1 MSPLN
6 ASAHHSW
13 VCTWLSTS
21 QPTTDEAFPF
31 SLEIPTSLCEQ
42 TLYQTLRITLGG
54 NKLRFVFSNRYGSQ
68 PLVLGD
74 NAITVTSP
82 LGESWT
88 APIQFNGQAQVTIP
102 AGQVIYSDEIAH
114 PIADLSEIILLSYFP
129 ELTPVET
136 FHWDARHYSQLAS
149 GNCVHKAYPNNSMP
163 ISSRLLLERVD
174 TQSDT
179 HNQTVVV
186 IGDSMVDGN
195 GVEMNRYHRW
205 VDFLA
210 ERAISHKTAVVNAG
224 QSGSRLL
231 KDGIGI
237 STLSRF
243 HRDVIDLEGVTTC
256 IVQVGLNDIG
266 LAQTALAPIN
276 CIPTAY
282 ELIEGYRQ
290 LIRQAHEHHIR
301 VVGVTLVPLRS
312 TEEYGLENFYTP
324 EKEVIRQEV
333 NQWMRN
339 SGEFDAVIDN
349 EQWVRDSQKPQ
360 QLALVYDSG
369 DHLHLNYAGHIL
381 IANAISLDD
390 IIGI

>member
-1 MSPLN
+1 
-6 ASAHHSW
+6 
-13 VCTWLSTS
+13 
-21 QPTTDEAFPF
+21 
-31 SLEIPTSLCEQ
+31 
-42 TLYQTLRITLGG
+42 
-54 NKLRFVFSNRYGSQ
+54 
-68 PLVLGD
+68 
-74 NAITVTSP
+74 
-82 LGESWT
+82 
-88 APIQFNGQAQVTIP
+88 
-102 AGQVIYSDEIAH
+102 
-114 PIADLSEIILLSYFP
+114 
-129 ELTPVET
+129 
-136 FHWDARHYSQLAS
+136 
-149 GNCVHKAYPNNSMP
+149 
-163 ISSRLLLERVD
+163 
-174 TQSDT
+174 
-179 HNQTVVV
+179 
-186 IGDSMVDGN
+186 
-195 GVEMNRYHRW
+195 MNRYHRW

-210 ERAISHKTAVVNAG
+210 ERAIPHKTAVVNAG